1 MLDCNKLFECVVVN
15 TVDIFELRGVL
26 FFKTEFVVVVNI
38 YVLKGILRIKG
49 SIFDSFL
56 LLGANAQSLIA
67 GY

>member
-1 MLDCNKLFECVVVN
+1 MLDCNKLFECVVVK

-26 FFKTEFVVVVNI
+26 FFGSEFVVVVNI

-56 LLGANAQSLIA
+56 FFWEQMLNL
-67 GY
+67 